1 MSGKI
6 LANFAKTV
14 VATTAPLARSAA
26 EMAARAG
33 PQLLDTLASS
43 VRHPPHPIARSGAG
57 NERLL
62 RHLESNRADSAPAN
76 TQGTH
81 HQPAH
86 TTDPVRAPGQGPPSS
101 QRAAPDPGARATKLE
116 AHDACALNLRAKA
129 QEILEKIGGDI
140 KNHPLRKAYEA
151 EVAGLKK
158 QAQAMVQ
165 NGAPDEAIAKAMW
178 QQRRD
183 IGVKFKDLTPGP
195 LRDYIY
201 DVNQSRYGDKLGPS
215 FESLVESGRKKGID
229 PFKKIIESSTRP
241 NGDVNLLLAQFGTW
255 LNKKDA
261 AYLDTA
267 KL

>member
-1 MSGKI
+1 MLFVLSRLPWHK
-6 LANFAKTV
+6 
-14 VATTAPLARSAA
+14 
-26 EMAARAG
+26 
-33 PQLLDTLASS
+33 
-43 VRHPPHPIARSGAG
+43 
-57 NERLL
+57 RLL
-62 RHLESNRADSAPAN
+62 AITGRMKLAELFSPARYLCGRWPPRINWSAVFERHKGESCRVKSSPILPKLLLPRLPRWRAVL
-76 TQGTH
+76 QKW
-81 HQPAH
+81 QPG
-86 TTDPVRAPGQGPPSS
+86 PGRSCWTRWHRRCS
-101 QRAAPDPGARATKLE
+101 TRRTRL
-116 AHDACALNLRAKA
+116 HDACALNLRAKA